1 MAQEVE
7 VKVKVDTGQAVDG
20 VNNLEKSFGKLDK
33 SVGTSKEKTVDYG
46 KQILHNSQLSQ
57 KLSQATGGLSDAFM
71 NSVKAIDL
79 TNFSLKG
86 LKTAIISTGVG
97 LLVIAIGELV
107 SYLAEMYSSTKK
119 SENALNGFTSA
130 IERQAD
136 AFDELTESGK
146 FALDI
151 QQKYAKANGA
161 SKDELKK
168 TNDAYLE
175 SERQRIEKEL
185 VLLQLEHMAVL
196 KNDALNEEDRKKAI
210 EDVNAQMKK
219 LMDLKVKNVR
229 DKQSADADDYVQTK
243 EAQEQAS
250 DKAHQKAISD
260 GEKAK
265 QLRLQQQTAL
275 KNLEQKYADDIENL
289 GDKTEEQKLARQ
301 KERALE
307 ELDLVKMSEKE
318 KAKAKELLLKDFQL
332 KEQALITSHAEKV
345 LGLNNKLEEDKNA
358 LLAKTDEE
366 KLRLSQDKAMKQLE
380 VDLKN
385 LNATETEKD
394 LAKKNLKATFD
405 LQDAELETAKKVK
418 ADEERV
424 AMIELDLENETVS
437 FENKKALI
445 LEREALLLSDK
456 TLTESQ
462 KVQIHKDAVDA
473 ETKIDEEQQAGKIA
487 LMKAVSDS
495 LDIASEV
502 VGKNTAVGKSMAVA
516 SALMNTYQGITAGV
530 KLGYPQAIPAVAM
543 AALTGFKAV
552 KSIMAVK
559 TPSGGGASASAG
571 AMSTPVAS
579 APSVNVV
586 GASQTNAIAE
596 TIAKQG
602 QQPVKAYVVANDV
615 TTQQGLDRNIVSSA
629 SIG

>member
-20 VNNLEKSFGKLDK
+20 VNNLEKSFGKLDR

-107 SYLAEMYSSTKK
+107 SYLAELYNSTKK
-119 SENALNGFTSA
+119 SEKALDDFTSA
-130 IERQAD
+130 LERQAD

-146 FALDI
+146 FAIDI

-161 SKDELKK
+161 SKEQLKK

-196 KNDALNEEDRKKAI
+196 KNDKLSEEDRKKATD
-210 EDVNAQMKK
+210 DVKAQMKK
-219 LMDLKVKNVR
+219 LMDLRLKNSR
-229 DKQSADADDYVQTK
+229 DKQTADADDYVQTK
-243 EAQEQAS
+243 EAQKQAS

-265 QLRLQQQTAL
+265 QLRLQQQQAL

-332 KEQALITSHAEKV
+332 KEEALVTSHSEKV
-345 LGLNNKLEEDKNA
+345 LALNNKLEEDKNA
-358 LLAKTDEE
+358 LLAKTDED
-366 KLRLSQDKAMKQLE
+366 KLKSSQDKSTKQLE
-380 VDLKN
+380 VDLTS
-385 LNATETEKD
+385 LNATETEKQ
-394 LAKKNLKATFD
+394 LARKKLQETFD
-405 LQDAELETAKKVK
+405 LQDAELATAKKVK

-424 AMIELDLENETVS
+424 AMIELDLENEAVS
-437 FENKKALI
+437 FEDKKALI

-462 KVQIHKDAVDA
+462 KVKIHKDAVDA
-473 ETKIDEEQQAGKIA
+473 ETKIDEEQQNGKIA

-495 LDIASEV
+495 LDIASDV
-502 VGKNTAVGKSMAVA
+502 IGKNTAVGKSMAVA

-543 AALTGFKAV
+543 ASLTGFKAV
-552 KSIMAVK
+552 KNILAVK
-559 TPSGGGASASAG
+559 TPAGGGASASAG
-571 AMSTPVAS
+571 SMSTPTMS
-579 APSVNVV
+579 APSINVV
-586 GASQTNAIAE
+586 GASSTNAIAE

-629 SIG
+629 TLG